1 MVLCLRLLLQQAETS
16 QPSGGRLMAEQ
27 ASANY
32 SRLPHAGKTL
42 QNFKI
47 AVFCH
52 GSRHLEMS
60 TRSSALIVLFAGI
73 CIASSDAQVP
83 KSQKNLIQN
92 GDFSEGVKHWKG
104 DGKVDVFKE
113 EPAATQKSGSASDA
127 AKSPETAEKPPTSP
141 PPSPSTPQPRLPFGA
156 APAKLGA
163 GVDRSYCVTL
173 GSRPQNFYQSVSL
186 PRGAKS
192 IKVTFRART
201 AAGFL
206 TSRNAVGAF
215 QVSIVRPDRSSTY
228 NDEKL
233 ETTPGWQIIT
243 DTFETKDA
251 RSVNVQ
257 VEVYPGS
264 GQIYFDDFVVEAI

>member
-1 MVLCLRLLLQQAETS
+1 
-16 QPSGGRLMAEQ
+16 
-27 ASANY
+27 
-32 SRLPHAGKTL
+32 
-42 QNFKI
+42 
-47 AVFCH
+47 
-52 GSRHLEMS
+52 MS
-60 TRSSALIVLFAGI
+60 TPPVAVAVLFAGI
-73 CIASSDAQVP
+73 FLASGDAQVP
-83 KSQKNLIQN
+83 KTQKNLIQN
-92 GDFSEGVKHWKG
+92 GDFSEGVKNWKG

-127 AKSPETAEKPPTSP
+127 AKSPETAGKPPTSP
-141 PPSPSTPQPRLPFGA
+141 PLSPSTPRPPLGA

-163 GVDRSYCVTL
+163 GVDRSYFVTL

-192 IKVTFRART
+192 IKLTFRVRT

-215 QVSIVRPDRSSTY
+215 QVRIVRPDRSSTY

-233 ETTPGWQIIT
+233 ENTPGWQIIT

-257 VEVYPGS
+257 VEVYPGN